1 MMLECKAVGEAVG
14 ARFAVDVERR
24 IEGGTEIIGHKPSTR
39 QDVEKGR
46 PMELDALTST
56 VLELARKLDI
66 PTPTLD
72 AVAALVRMQGSV
84 LGLYQ
89 HNEALESLIFKR

>member
-1 MMLECKAVGEAVG
+1 
-14 ARFAVDVERR
+14 DVERR

-66 PTPTLD
+66 ATPTLD